1 MKIMSGYLNKMKLI
15 QTTLKYTLYFDEETE
30 ELVIYNGFSTF
41 AFTLDH
47 LGDDVYRGA
56 HNPRKLD

>member
-1 MKIMSGYLNKMKLI
+1 MSYLGTMKLV
-15 QTTLKYTLYFDEETE
+15 QTTEKYSLHLNEETD

-41 AFTLDH
+41 AFNLDN

-56 HNPRKLD
+56 HNPRKLENS